1 MKYSLS
7 DIESLSA
14 QIENLGNL
22 GHQDLDQTMRSST
35 LRRRCWTERVMTVR
49 RALDLRL
56 SNPLS
61 KKCLAK
67 PYLRLYGLG
76 PETVNCIRNRERQV
90 MADHLDAPGL
100 TSPAMDA
107 RVDITDHYAFQKPGD
122 PERTILILNVN
133 PLAPS
138 HADEFRKDALYETL
152 VDTDGDARPNIAFRY
167 RFSPKSDGRQFA
179 RVTRA
184 ELTGDLEEGHVHEEM
199 ETDVLVEHAPVSF
212 GSDVLITEGKSGVRF
227 FAGFRSDP
235 FFFDLVGFLNGFKFT
250 GSDFF
255 IDKNVFGIALDL
267 PNDLLGANP
276 QIGVWARTLVP
287 MTMQPGHL
295 AQADQMGRPAINTVF
310 NHGNDKN
317 IFNVTQPIDQ
327 LAALTTSG
335 QTFLQVFTS
344 ELEMLGGYSSSQA
357 DGIARLLL
365 PDILTFDFS
374 SSAGFLNGRQL
385 RDDVIDISLNLVT
398 NGKITGDGVGP
409 HTDYL
414 SDFPYLGSPHV

>member
-1 MKYSLS
+1 
-7 DIESLSA
+7 
-14 QIENLGNL
+14 
-22 GHQDLDQTMRSST
+22 
-35 LRRRCWTERVMTVR
+35 
-49 RALDLRL
+49 
-56 SNPLS
+56 
-61 KKCLAK
+61 
-67 PYLRLYGLG
+67 
-76 PETVNCIRNRERQV
+76 
-90 MADHLDAPGL
+90 MADHLDSPNL

-107 RVDITDHYAFQKPGD
+107 RVDITDIYAFQKPGD

-267 PNDLLGANP
+267 PNRLLGGNP
-276 QIGVWARTLVP
+276 NIGVWVRTLVP
-287 MTMQPGHL
+287 MLMQPDHVT
-295 AQADQMGRPAINTVF
+295 QADQMGRPAINTVF
-310 NHGNDKN
+310 NHGVEKN
-317 IFNVTQPIDQ
+317 IFNVTQPAAQRTTQNGDGKTY
-327 LAALTTSG
+327 LASFEAT
-335 QTFLQVFTS
+335 LQSF
-344 ELEMLGGYSSSQA
+344 GYTAAQA
-357 DGIARLLL
+357 EGIAELLL
-365 PDILTFDFS
+365 PDILTFDYS
-374 SSAGFLNGRQL
+374 SSAGFLNGRKL
-385 RDDVIDISLNLVT
+385 ADDVIDIELNLVT
-398 NGKITGDGVGP
+398 KGAVKGDGVGP

-414 SDFPYLGSPHV
+414 AEFPYLGNPHL